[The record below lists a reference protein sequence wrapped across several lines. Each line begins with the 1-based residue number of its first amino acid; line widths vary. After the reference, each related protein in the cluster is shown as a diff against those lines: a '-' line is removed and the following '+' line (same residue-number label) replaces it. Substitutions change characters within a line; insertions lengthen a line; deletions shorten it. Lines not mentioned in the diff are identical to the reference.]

1 MDDKEY
7 YSMMNRSSSYALQQ
21 ELKKKQLLKKNG
33 KRDIR
38 ESDLKDWTVRQGRAD
53 AEMLMEKH
61 SEDWLENDWFI
72 EINHLFVY
80 TEKSNNLDDWSI

>member
-21 ELKKKQLLKKNG
+21 ELKKKLLKKNG

-61 SEDWLENDWFI
+61 SED
-72 EINHLFVY
+72 
-80 TEKSNNLDDWSI
+80 